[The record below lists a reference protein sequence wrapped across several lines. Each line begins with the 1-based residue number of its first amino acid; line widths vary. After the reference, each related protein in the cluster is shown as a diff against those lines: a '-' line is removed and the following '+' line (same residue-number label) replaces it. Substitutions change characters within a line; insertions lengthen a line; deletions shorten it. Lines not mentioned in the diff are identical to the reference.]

1 MDNEDPQLRARLEQL
16 DEEIQRT
23 VSVDEE
29 GRRILRRVQQDVQ
42 DLLARSGEAP
52 SPHSLPVTERL
63 RQGIEHFEVTHPVL
77 AGLMEDVVNAL
88 SAMGI

>member
-1 MDNEDPQLRARLEQL
+1 MDDEDPQLRARLEQL

-52 SPHSLPVTERL
+52 PPHAPSVTARL

>member
-1 MDNEDPQLRARLEQL
+1 MADPDPQFRAKLEQL
-16 DEEIQRT
+16 DEELNRT

-42 DLLARSGEAP
+42 DLLARSGEVP
-52 SPHSLPVTERL
+52 PPGGLSVRERL